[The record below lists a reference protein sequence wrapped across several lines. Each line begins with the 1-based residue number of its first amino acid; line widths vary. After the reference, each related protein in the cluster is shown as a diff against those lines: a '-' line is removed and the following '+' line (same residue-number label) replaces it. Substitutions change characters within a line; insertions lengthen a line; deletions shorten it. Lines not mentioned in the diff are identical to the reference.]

1 MAQKP
6 PSPLHAPPAQAA
18 VVDEVAQ
25 EAEADR
31 YTCTCEDPDAKLDST
46 GIQCDQCHSWFH
58 SECVNVWDIAFFNF
72 PRARWYCQSCKK
84 AVAAEST
91 PSQPATAM
99 NTNKKSG
106 GGGGGGGTIKFQDL
120 PLDRQHQILKLVVD
134 LERKRWSIVAHPAS
148 GDLFT
153 CPGVGGRL
161 VSTRWTP
168 KFVYYKQDG
177 NAGQQTFVRRSEVI
191 VVPPQ
196 LVDDAT
202 LAKYAFDV
210 GLIFGNYRE
219 NREAMRGCIEEAR
232 AKLVSKK
239 VLVGCS
245 NVNGKWYEIV
255 GNNEYLKELLAKF
268 S

>member
-1 MAQKP
+1 M
-6 PSPLHAPPAQAA
+6 
-18 VVDEVAQ
+18 
-25 EAEADR
+25 
-31 YTCTCEDPDAKLDST
+31 
-46 GIQCDQCHSWFH
+46 
-58 SECVNVWDIAFFNF
+58 
-72 PRARWYCQSCKK
+72 
-84 AVAAEST
+84 
-91 PSQPATAM
+91 
-99 NTNKKSG
+99 
-106 GGGGGGGTIKFQDL
+106 
-120 PLDRQHQILKLVVD
+120 KLVVD

-153 CPGVGGRL
+153 CPGVGERL

-168 KFVYYKQDG
+168 EFVYYKQDG
-177 NAGQQTFVRRSEVI
+177 NAGQQTFVQRSEVI